1 MTMLS
6 TLLLVFLRNGSRSAV
21 RIAVAV
27 LGMAVAGC
35 TLGPD
40 FEVPKPPSVTRYTSP
55 GETTA
60 PGPDTTKEVPT
71 QAIVLGEKVAANW
84 WKLFRSWQLD
94 LLVKQ
99 AVAGNLTLES

>member
-40 FEVPKPPSVTRYTSP
+40 FEAPKPPSVTRYTSP
-55 GETTA
+55 GEATV
-60 PGPDTTKEVPT
+60 PGPDATKAVPA
-71 QAIVLGEKVAANW
+71 QAIAIGERVAANW
-84 WKLFRSWQLD
+84 
-94 LLVKQ
+94 
-99 AVAGNLTLES
+99 